1 MLPPQSPRQRPL
13 PPNRNRTLVQAQSL
27 PPPRTWQ
34 WRHFLALLAANAALA
49 LGPWW
54 VRMADTGP
62 VSAGFWRCF
71 LPLPLLFAFARLSGQ
86 PVSGFPPRTL
96 LIVIVAGLFFGVD
109 IAAWHIGIDMTR
121 LGNASLFGNAGSLIV
136 MIWGFVALR
145 RKPHLPEALAILA
158 AMAGAGILF
167 GRSLDISAR
176 TLAGDLFSLFA
187 GVCYAFYLI
196 PLQKARGTLGNW
208 SLLAWS
214 SLASAPL
221 LLGIAL
227 ALDEPFWPTV
237 WWPVIGLALTSHV
250 IGQGLLVYSLGHFR
264 PLVIGLMLLT
274 QPVIGVLAG
283 WLAFDEAVGAVD
295 LIGMALVASAL
306 VIARASEKSA

>member
-1 MLPPQSPRQRPL
+1 MPHTANLPPQ
-13 PPNRNRTLVQAQSL
+13 
-27 PPPRTWQ
+27 RTWQ

-54 VRMADTGP
+54 VRMADSGP

-86 PVSGFPPRTL
+86 PVSGFPRRTL
-96 LIVIVAGLFFGVD
+96 LIVLAAGLFFGVD
-109 IAAWHIGIDMTR
+109 IASWHIGIGMTR
-121 LGNASLFGNAGSLIV
+121 LGNATLFGNAGSLIV

-145 RKPHLPEALAILA
+145 RRPHWPEALAILA
-158 AMAGAGILF
+158 AIAGAAILF
-167 GRSLDISAR
+167 GRSLEISTR

-196 PLQKARGTLGNW
+196 PLQTARGTLGNW

-214 SLASAPL
+214 SLASAL
-221 LLGIAL
+221 LLLAIAL
-227 ALDEPFWPTV
+227 ALGEPIWPSV
-237 WWPVIGLALTSHV
+237 WWPVIGLALSSQV
-250 IGQGLLVYSLGHFR
+250 LGQGLLVYSLKHFR

-283 WLAFDEAVGAVD
+283 WLAFDEAVGGVD
-295 LIGMALVASAL
+295 LLGMALVASAL
-306 VIARASEKSA
+306 VIARASEKSTAT

>member
-1 MLPPQSPRQRPL
+1 MPETTVPRPQ
-13 PPNRNRTLVQAQSL
+13 RT
-27 PPPRTWQ
+27 RQ
-34 WRHFLALLAANAALA
+34 WRYFLALLAANAALA

-54 VRMADTGP
+54 VRMADSGP

-71 LPLPLLFAFARLSGQ
+71 LPLPLLFAFARFSGQ
-86 PVSGFPPRTL
+86 PVSGFPRRTL
-96 LIVIVAGLFFGVD
+96 LIVLAAGLFFGVD
-109 IAAWHIGIDMTR
+109 IASWHIGIGMTR
-121 LGNASLFGNAGSLIV
+121 LGNATLFGNAGSLIV

-145 RKPHLPEALAILA
+145 RRPHWPEALAILA
-158 AMAGAGILF
+158 AIAGAAILF
-167 GRSLDISAR
+167 GRSFEISTR
-176 TLAGDLFSLFA
+176 TLAGDLFSVFA

-221 LLGIAL
+221 LLAIAL
-227 ALDEPFWPTV
+227 ALGEPIWPTT
-237 WWPVIGLALTSHV
+237 WWPVIGLALSSQV
-250 IGQGLLVYSLGHFR
+250 LGQGLLVYSLKHFR

-283 WLAFDEAVGAVD
+283 WLAFDEAVGGVD

>member
-1 MLPPQSPRQRPL
+1 MAE
-13 PPNRNRTLVQAQSL
+13 TAAL

-71 LPLPLLFAFARLSGQ
+71 LPLPLLFLFARLSKQ
-86 PVSGFPPRTL
+86 PVTGLPHRTL
-96 LIVIVAGLFFGVD
+96 TIVIVAGLFFGVD
-109 IAAWHIGIDMTR
+109 IAAWHVGIDMTR
-121 LGNASLFGNAGSLIV
+121 LGNASVFGNSGSLIV

-145 RKPHLPEALAILA
+145 RRPHLSETLAILA

-167 GRSLDISAR
+167 GRSFEISAR
-176 TLAGDLFSLFA
+176 TLAGDLFSVFA
-187 GVCYAFYLI
+187 GICYAFYLI
-196 PLQKARGTLGNW
+196 PLQKLRGSLGNW

-227 ALDEPFWPTV
+227 ALDEPLWPTV

-283 WLAFDEAVGAVD
+283 WLAFGETVGSVD
-295 LIGMALVASAL
+295 LVGMALVASAL

>member
-1 MLPPQSPRQRPL
+1 MAEL
-13 PPNRNRTLVQAQSL
+13 QSL
-27 PPPRTWQ
+27 PPQRTWQ

-54 VRMADTGP
+54 VRLADSGP

-71 LPLPLLFAFARLSGQ
+71 LPLPLLFAFARFSGQ
-86 PVSGFPPRTL
+86 PVSGFPRRTL
-96 LIVIVAGLFFGVD
+96 LIVLAAGLFFGVD
-109 IAAWHIGIDMTR
+109 IASWHIGIGMTR
-121 LGNASLFGNAGSLIV
+121 LGNATLFGNAGSLIV

-145 RKPHLPEALAILA
+145 RRPHWPEALAILA
-158 AMAGAGILF
+158 AIAGAAILF
-167 GRSLDISAR
+167 GRSLEISTR

-196 PLQKARGTLGNW
+196 PLQTARGTLGNW

-221 LLGIAL
+221 LLAIAL
-227 ALDEPFWPTV
+227 ALGEPIWPKT
-237 WWPVIGLALTSHV
+237 WWPVIGLALSSQV
-250 IGQGLLVYSLGHFR
+250 LGQGLLVYSLKHFR

-283 WLAFDEAVGAVD
+283 WLAFEEAVGGVD
-295 LIGMALVASAL
+295 LLGMALVASAL

>member
-1 MLPPQSPRQRPL
+1 MAEAA
-13 PPNRNRTLVQAQSL
+13 TL
-27 PPPRTWQ
+27 PPPPRWQ
-34 WRHFLALLAANAALA
+34 WRHLLALLAANAALA

-54 VRMADTGP
+54 VRLADSGP

-71 LPLPLLFAFARLSGQ
+71 LPLPLLFLFARMSGQ
-86 PVSGFPPRTL
+86 PVTGFPRRTL
-96 LIVIVAGLFFGVD
+96 LIVLAAGLFFGID
-109 IAAWHIGIDMTR
+109 IASWHIGIGMTR
-121 LGNASLFGNAGSLIV
+121 LGNATLFGNAGSLIV

-145 RKPHLPEALAILA
+145 RRPHRAEALAILA
-158 AMAGAGILF
+158 AMAGAAILF
-167 GRSLDISAR
+167 GRSLEISAR

-221 LLGIAL
+221 LLVIAL
-227 ALDEPFWPTV
+227 ALGEPVWPQT
-237 WWPVIGLALTSHV
+237 WWPLIGLALSSQV
-250 IGQGLLVYSLGHFR
+250 LGQGLLVYSLKHFR

-283 WLAFDEAVGAVD
+283 WLAFGETVGGVD

-306 VIARASEKSA
+306 VIARASEKPA